1 MEVIFL
7 KLKLDFN
14 GKIILLLLIVCSSL
28 FSYEVLTVRKDI
40 RFKEKIIK
48 ENLVLKHVETL
59 GNNCTPL
66 SLKDLEN
73 ESYTASHYLFKD
85 SIVCM
90 NDVIKYEKESV
101 LFDFGILEIE
111 QEGKVIYENDKFIRL
126 KKQDGTV
133 EKIYKDGKIE

>member
-1 MEVIFL
+1 M

-14 GKIILLLLIVCSSL
+14 GKIVLLLLIVCSSL
-28 FSYEVLTVRKDI
+28 FSYDVLTLRKDI
-40 RFKEKIIK
+40 KFKEKIAK
-48 ENLVLKHVETL
+48 ENLVLQQVETL
-59 GNNCTPL
+59 GRNCTPL

-73 ESYTASHYLFKD
+73 DSYTAAHYLFKD
-85 SIVCM
+85 SILCM
-90 NDVIKYEKESV
+90 NNVKKYEKESV

-126 KKQDGTV
+126 KKQDGSI